1 MSRATNRKNIT
12 LLALTLAVVMLGFGV
27 VIPVFPF
34 YIQSLGASGDELGLL
49 IAISPFMQLIC
60 APVWGNVSD
69 RIGRKPVLMAGI
81 LGYGLSMFFFG
92 LATQL
97 WMLYVI
103 RGLGAILSAATLPTT
118 NAYVGDSTTE
128 KERSGAM
135 GILGAATGL
144 GMMLG
149 PALGGWLAAG
159 SLATP
164 FFITAAFCLLTLV
177 LIAVLLPESL
187 PASARNGASGAVQ
200 PFSTHERPERSRRM
214 QPDAPPAP
222 PPSTASST
230 RRWTP
235 LRMFRCEQSSADAS
249 SAAGMP
255 RLPPM
260 SRGREMWQALFGP
273 LGILLLL
280 TALASFGLAN
290 FQGVFGLYGMQRF
303 GFGTQEVGWI
313 MAAVAVVAAI
323 GQGALTGPLSR
334 RWGDLAVMRASFLF
348 SAVTFVLLLLAADFW
363 TALAATALFVL
374 PNSLVRVALTSL
386 TSQRAD
392 VGQGAAM
399 GLSHAFMSLGR
410 IVGPLLAG
418 VLFDLDLRLPYL
430 VGAAAMAMGLV
441 ISLAW
446 MAQPHGPAVAAGA

>member
-1 MSRATNRKNIT
+1 MTRTSNRKNIL

-34 YIQSLGASGDELGLL
+34 YIQSMGASGDELGLL
-49 IAISPFMQLIC
+49 IAISPFMQLIFS
-60 APVWGNVSD
+60 PIWGNVSD

-118 NAYVGDSTTE
+118 NAYVGDSTNE

-149 PALGGWLAAG
+149 PALGGWLAQG

-164 FFITAAFCLLTLV
+164 FFITAAFCLLTLA
-177 LIAVLLPESL
+177 LIALLLPESL
-187 PASARNGASGAVQ
+187 PASARKNASAPFLPTSERQHPERSGASSA
-200 PFSTHERPERSRRM
+200 ERSRRM
-214 QPDAPPAP
+214 RPSVLPAAH
-222 PPSTASST
+222 PSTASST
-230 RRWTP
+230 QRWTP
-235 LRMFRCEQSSADAS
+235 LRMLRYGLNGDGTSRVS
-249 SAAGMP
+249 GMFGI
-255 RLPPM
+255 RTL
-260 SRGREMWQALFGP
+260 WHALFSPVGV
-273 LGILLLL
+273 LLLL

-313 MAAVAVVAAI
+313 MTAVAVAAAL
-323 GQGALTGPLSR
+323 GQGLLTGPLSK
-334 RWGDLAVMRASFLF
+334 RWGDVAVMRASFLL
-348 SAVTFVLLLLAADFW
+348 SAVTFLLLLLADSFW
-363 TALAATALFVL
+363 TALLATALFVV

-386 TSQRAD
+386 TSQRAE
-392 VGQGAAM
+392 VGQGVAM
-399 GLSHAFMSLGR
+399 GLSNWFMSLGR

-418 VLFDLDLRLPYL
+418 VLFDLDIRLPYL
-430 VGAAAMAMGLV
+430 VGAAAMAVGCVVGLV
-441 ISLAW
+441 W
-446 MAQPHGPAVAAGA
+446 VARSGARDLG

>member
-1 MSRATNRKNIT
+1 MTRASNRKNIL

-34 YIQSLGASGDELGLL
+34 YIQSMGASGDELGLL
-49 IAISPFMQLIC
+49 IAISPFMQLIS
-60 APVWGNVSD
+60 APLWGDVSD

-81 LGYGLSMFFFG
+81 LGYGLSMLFFG

-103 RGLGAILSAATLPTT
+103 RGLGAVLSAATLPTT
-118 NAYVGDSTTE
+118 NAYIGDSTSE
-128 KERSGAM
+128 ADRSGAM

-164 FFITAAFCLLTLV
+164 FFITAGFCLLTLV

-187 PASARNGASGAVQ
+187 PATARKPPSDSWIGAFRRSLPGRGEPA
-200 PFSTHERPERSRRM
+200 EALRPESGRM
-214 QPDAPPAP
+214 RD
-222 PPSTASST
+222 
-230 RRWTP
+230 
-235 LRMFRCEQSSADAS
+235 LRN
-249 SAAGMP
+249 
-255 RLPPM
+255 
-260 SRGREMWQALFGP
+260 ALCGP
-273 LGILLLL
+273 LGVLLLL

-313 MAAVAVVAAI
+313 MTAVAVVAAV
-323 GQGALTGPLSR
+323 GQGALTGPLSK
-334 RWGDLAVMRASFLF
+334 RWGDLAVIRAAFLF
-348 SAVTFVLLLLAADFW
+348 SALTFVFLLLAASFW

-392 VGQGAAM
+392 AGQGVAM

-418 VLFDLDLRLPYL
+418 VLFDLDMRLPYL
-430 VGAAAMAMGLV
+430 VGAAAMAMGCV
-441 ISLAW
+441 ISLAEV
-446 MAQPHGPAVAAGA
+446 ARTQGPAVEANAP

>member
-1 MSRATNRKNIT
+1 MSRASNRKNIT

-34 YIQSLGASGDELGLL
+34 YIQSMGASGDELGLL

-81 LGYGLSMFFFG
+81 LGYGLSMLFFG
-92 LATQL
+92 LATEL
-97 WMLYVI
+97 WMLYAI
-103 RGLGAILSAATLPTT
+103 RGSGAILSAATLPTT
-118 NAYVGDSTTE
+118 NAYVGDSTAG

-164 FFITAAFCLLTLV
+164 FFITAAVGLLTLI

-187 PASARNGASGAVQ
+187 PASARKCAAGAVQ
-200 PFSTHERPERSRRM
+200 PRSTHEQPERSGAFSAKRSRRM
-214 QPDAPPAP
+214 LRRRQSGGDTSHAP
-222 PPSTASST
+222 
-230 RRWTP
+230 
-235 LRMFRCEQSSADAS
+235 
-249 SAAGMP
+249 GMP
-255 RLPPM
+255 R
-260 SRGREMWQALFGP
+260 GREPWQALFGP
-273 LGILLLL
+273 LGVLLLL

-290 FQGVFGLYGMQRF
+290 FQGIFGLYGMQRF

-313 MAAVAVVAAI
+313 MTAVAVVAAA
-323 GQGALTGPLSR
+323 GQGLLTGPLTS
-334 RWGDLAVMRASFLF
+334 RWGDLAVMRAAFLF
-348 SAVTFVLLLLAADFW
+348 SAITFVLLLLAANFW
-363 TALAATALFVL
+363 TVLAATSLFVL

-386 TSQRAD
+386 TSQRAGA
-392 VGQGAAM
+392 GQGAAM

-418 VLFDLDLRLPYL
+418 VLFDLDIRLPYL
-430 VGAAAMAMGLV
+430 AGAAAMGMGLV
-441 ISLAW
+441 VSLAW
-446 MAQPHGPAVAAGA
+446 MTQTHGPAVEVSA

>member
-1 MSRATNRKNIT
+1 
-12 LLALTLAVVMLGFGV
+12 

-34 YIQSLGASGDELGLL
+34 YIQSMGASGDELGLL
-49 IAISPFMQLIC
+49 IAISPFIQLIFS
-60 APVWGNVSD
+60 PIWGNVSD

-81 LGYGLSMFFFG
+81 LGYGLSMLFFG

-103 RGLGAILSAATLPTT
+103 RGLGAMLSAATLPTT
-118 NAYVGDSTTE
+118 NAYVGDSTGE

-149 PALGGWLAAG
+149 PALGGWLAEG
-159 SLATP
+159 SLSTP
-164 FFITAAFCLLTLV
+164 FFITAAVCLLTLI
-177 LIAVLLPESL
+177 LIALLLPESL
-187 PASARNGASGAVQ
+187 PADARVTVQ
-200 PFSTHERPERSRRM
+200 PMLKCEHPEWNPALCAGWSRRM
-214 QPDAPPAP
+214 RPPRKAASFDSTSQTTLRSALDACVVVKAERLH
-222 PPSTASST
+222 ARKSST
-230 RRWTP
+230 DVPGTSKAP
-235 LRMFRCEQSSADAS
+235 
-249 SAAGMP
+249 GT
-255 RLPPM
+255 
-260 SRGREMWQALFGP
+260 SRVRELWRALFGP
-273 LGILLLL
+273 LGVLLLL

-303 GFGTQEVGWI
+303 GFGAQEVGWI
-313 MAAVAVVAAI
+313 MTAVAVVAAV
-323 GQGALTGPLSR
+323 GQGLLTGPLSR
-334 RWGDLAVMRASFLF
+334 RWGDVAVMRASLLLSAATFL
-348 SAVTFVLLLLAADFW
+348 LLLLADSFW

-392 VGQGAAM
+392 AGQGVAM

-418 VLFDLDLRLPYL
+418 MLFDLDIRLPYL
-430 VGAAAMAMGLV
+430 VGAAAMAIGFV
-441 ISLAW
+441 VSLRKEASS
-446 MAQPHGPAVAAGA
+446 QPGRGPLDPGQPRE

>member
-1 MSRATNRKNIT
+1 MTNASNRKNLL

-34 YIQSLGASGDELGLL
+34 YIQSMGASGDELGLL
-49 IAISPFMQLIC
+49 IAISPFIQLIFS
-60 APVWGNVSD
+60 PIWGNVSD

-81 LGYGLSMFFFG
+81 LGYGLSMLFFG

-103 RGLGAILSAATLPTT
+103 RGLGAMLSAATLPTT
-118 NAYVGDSTTE
+118 NAYVGDSTSE
-128 KERSGAM
+128 KERSEAM

-149 PALGGWLAAG
+149 PALGGWLAEG

-164 FFITAAFCLLTLV
+164 FFITAAVCLLTLI
-177 LIAVLLPESL
+177 LIALLLPESL
-187 PASARNGASGAVQ
+187 PADARKNAADSWSGAFRRFLGRRWK
-200 PFSTHERPERSRRM
+200 PADPERRLR
-214 QPDAPPAP
+214 
-222 PPSTASST
+222 TASS
-230 RRWTP
+230 P
-235 LRMFRCEQSSADAS
+235 EF
-249 SAAGMP
+249 
-255 RLPPM
+255 
-260 SRGREMWQALFGP
+260 GRIRAFWQALFSPIGV
-273 LGILLLL
+273 LLLL

-303 GFGTQEVGWI
+303 GFGAQEVGWI
-313 MAAVAVVAAI
+313 MTAVAVVAAA
-323 GQGALTGPLSR
+323 GQGLLTGPLSR
-334 RWGDLAVMRASFLF
+334 RWGDVAVMRASLLL
-348 SAVTFVLLLLAADFW
+348 SAVTFLLLLLADSFW

-392 VGQGAAM
+392 AGQGVAM

-418 VLFDLDLRLPYL
+418 VLFDLDIRLPYL
-430 VGAAAMAMGLV
+430 VGAAAMAAGFAV
-441 ISLAW
+441 GLAW
-446 MAQPHGPAVAAGA
+446 VTRASPLQTTCPPVQSAHPPSG

>member
-1 MSRATNRKNIT
+1 MSRAANGKNIT
-12 LLALTLAVVMLGFGV
+12 LLSLTLAVVMLGFGV

-49 IAISPFMQLIC
+49 IAISPLMQLIC

-81 LGYGLSMFFFG
+81 LGYGLSMLFFG

-118 NAYVGDSTTE
+118 NAYIGDSTSET
-128 KERSGAM
+128 ERSGAM

-164 FFITAAFCLLTLV
+164 FFITAGFCLLTLV
-177 LIAVLLPESL
+177 LIAVWLPESL
-187 PASARNGASGAVQ
+187 PARAQKGVFGAV
-200 PFSTHERPERSRRM
+200 
-214 QPDAPPAP
+214 PPVRTL
-222 PPSTASST
+222 SYQLSGD
-230 RRWTP
+230 
-235 LRMFRCEQSSADAS
+235 DAS
-249 SAAGMP
+249 YSAPMP
-255 RLPPM
+255 RLWRT
-260 SRGREMWQALFGP
+260 SRRRELWQELHDP
-273 LGILLLL
+273 LGVLLLL

-313 MAAVAVVAAI
+313 MTAVAVVAAV
-323 GQGALTGPLSR
+323 GQGALTGPLSK
-334 RWGDLAVMRASFLF
+334 RWGDLAVMRAAFLF
-348 SAVTFVLLLLAADFW
+348 SAITFVLLLLAAGFW
-363 TALAATALFVL
+363 TVLAATALFVL

-386 TSQRAD
+386 TSQRAG

-418 VLFDLDLRLPYL
+418 VLFDLDMRLPYL
-430 VGAAAMAMGLV
+430 VGTVAMAAGCV
-441 ISLAW
+441 ISLARVR
-446 MAQPHGPAVAAGA
+446 QPHGPAVEAGA

>member
-1 MSRATNRKNIT
+1 MSRVSNRKNIT

-34 YIQSLGASGDELGLL
+34 YIQSMDASGDELGLL
-49 IAISPFMQLIC
+49 IAISPLMQLIC
-60 APVWGNVSD
+60 APIWGNISD

-81 LGYGLSMFFFG
+81 LGYGLSMLFFG

-118 NAYVGDSTTE
+118 NAYVGDSTDE
-128 KERSGAM
+128 RGRSGAM
-135 GILGAATGL
+135 GVLGAATGL

-177 LIAVLLPESL
+177 LIAALLPESL
-187 PASARNGASGAVQ
+187 PASARAIAADSRNRAFRRSLGLATKPAEASN
-200 PFSTHERPERSRRM
+200 PEIGQVRTLWRRNRAFRRSLRLSRK
-214 QPDAPPAP
+214 PAE
-222 PPSTASST
+222 ASS
-230 RRWTP
+230 P
-235 LRMFRCEQSSADAS
+235 EF
-249 SAAGMP
+249 
-255 RLPPM
+255 
-260 SRGREMWQALFGP
+260 GRIRTLWQALFGP
-273 LGILLLL
+273 IGVLLLL
-280 TALASFGLAN
+280 TALASFGFAN
-290 FQGVFGLYGMQRF
+290 FQGVFGLYGMQKF
-303 GFGTQEVGWI
+303 GFGAAEVGWI
-313 MAAVAVVAAI
+313 MTAVAVVAAA
-323 GQGALTGPLSR
+323 GQGALTGPLSK
-334 RWGDLAVMRASFLF
+334 RWGDVAVMRASLLL
-348 SAVTFVLLLLAADFW
+348 SAVTFVLLLLADSFW

-386 TSQRAD
+386 TSQQAE
-392 VGQGAAM
+392 VGQGVAM

-410 IVGPLLAG
+410 IIGPLLAG

-430 VGAAAMAMGLV
+430 VGAGAMVVGFGISVIWVARAASA
-441 ISLAW
+441 
-446 MAQPHGPAVAAGA
+446 AQDFS

>member
-1 MSRATNRKNIT
+1 MPPTRNRKNIA

-34 YIQSLGASGDELGLL
+34 YIQSMGASGDELGLL
-49 IAISPFMQLIC
+49 IAISPFMQLIW
-60 APVWGNVSD
+60 APIWGNVSD
-69 RIGRKPVLMAGI
+69 RVGRKPVLMAGI
-81 LGYGLSMFFFG
+81 LGYGLSMLFFG
-92 LATQL
+92 LATHL

-103 RGLGAILSAATLPTT
+103 RGLGAVLSAATLPTT
-118 NAYVGDSTTE
+118 NAYVGDSTSE
-128 KERSGAM
+128 QERSGAM

-187 PASARNGASGAVQ
+187 PASARKTAAHVPGTSGSTEGATVAGAW
-200 PFSTHERPERSRRM
+200 RIRDLRS
-214 QPDAPPAP
+214 
-222 PPSTASST
+222 
-230 RRWTP
+230 
-235 LRMFRCEQSSADAS
+235 
-249 SAAGMP
+249 
-255 RLPPM
+255 
-260 SRGREMWQALFGP
+260 ALFGS
-273 LGILLLL
+273 LGVLLSL

-290 FQGVFGLYGMQRF
+290 FQAVFGLYGMQRF

-313 MAAVAVVAAI
+313 MTAVAVVAAAS
-323 GQGALTGPLSR
+323 QGLLTGPLSK
-334 RWGDLAVMRASFLF
+334 RWGDVVLLRVSLLL
-348 SAVTFVLLLLAADFW
+348 SAVTFVLLLLADNFW

-386 TSQRAD
+386 TSQHAD
-392 VGQGAAM
+392 MGQGVAM

-418 VLFDLDLRLPYL
+418 VLFDLAMRLPYL
-430 VGAAAMAMGLV
+430 VGAAAMAVGFV

-446 MAQPHGPAVAAGA
+446 VPRTHGPAVDASA

>member
-1 MSRATNRKNIT
+1 MPRATNRRNIT

-34 YIQSLGASGDELGLL
+34 YIQSMGASGDELGLL
-49 IAISPFMQLIC
+49 IAISPCMQLIC
-60 APVWGNVSD
+60 APIWGNVSD

-81 LGYGLSMFFFG
+81 LGNGLSMLFFG

-118 NAYVGDSTTE
+118 NAYVGDSTAE

-149 PALGGWLAAG
+149 PALGGWLAGG

-177 LIAVLLPESL
+177 LIAALLPESL
-187 PASARNGASGAVQ
+187 PASARKNVSHVPGTSEVPGT
-200 PFSTHERPERSRRM
+200 F
-214 QPDAPPAP
+214 PARKG
-222 PPSTASST
+222 T
-230 RRWTP
+230 W
-235 LRMFRCEQSSADAS
+235 
-249 SAAGMP
+249 
-255 RLPPM
+255 
-260 SRGREMWQALFGP
+260 RGRELWQAHFSP
-273 LGILLLL
+273 VGILLLL

-313 MAAVAVVAAI
+313 MTAVAVVATA
-323 GQGALTGPLSR
+323 GQGLLTGPLSK
-334 RWGDLAVMRASFLF
+334 RWGDVVVMRVSLLL
-348 SAVTFVLLLLAADFW
+348 SAVTFVLLLLADNFW
-363 TALAATALFVL
+363 TVLAATSLFVL

-392 VGQGAAM
+392 VGQGVAM

-418 VLFDLDLRLPYL
+418 VLFDLDMRLPYL
-430 VGAAAMAMGLV
+430 VGAAAMAGGFV
-441 ISLAW
+441 ISLGGTSTWACCRSQCVDSFEK
-446 MAQPHGPAVAAGA
+446 QP

>member
-1 MSRATNRKNIT
+1 MPRATNRKNVAI
-12 LLALTLAVVMLGFGV
+12 LALTLAVVMLGFGV

-34 YIQSLGASGDELGLL
+34 YIQSMGASGDELGLL

-60 APVWGNVSD
+60 APIWGNVSD

-81 LGYGLSMFFFG
+81 LGYGLSMLFFG

-118 NAYVGDSTTE
+118 NAYVGDSTSE

-177 LIAVLLPESL
+177 LIAALLPESL
-187 PASARNGASGAVQ
+187 PASARKNALHVPGAVV
-200 PFSTHERPERSRRM
+200 SLPEV
-214 QPDAPPAP
+214 PGAF
-222 PPSTASST
+222 
-230 RRWTP
+230 P
-235 LRMFRCEQSSADAS
+235 LGQ
-249 SAAGMP
+249 GTW
-255 RLPPM
+255 
-260 SRGREMWQALFGP
+260 RGRELWQALLSP
-273 LGILLLL
+273 VGILLFL

-313 MAAVAVVAAI
+313 MTAVAVVAAA
-323 GQGALTGPLSR
+323 GQGLLTGPLSR
-334 RWGDLAVMRASFLF
+334 LWGDVAVLRVSLLL
-348 SAVTFVLLLLAADFW
+348 SAVTFVLLLLAESFW
-363 TALAATALFVL
+363 TTLAATALFVL

-392 VGQGAAM
+392 VGQGVAM

-418 VLFDLDLRLPYL
+418 VLFDLEMHLPYL
-430 VGAAAMAMGLV
+430 VGAAAMAGGFV
-441 ISLAW
+441 ISLIWVAREV
-446 MAQPHGPAVAAGA
+446 PATRAAVT

>member
-1 MSRATNRKNIT
+1 MSGASNQKNIT

-34 YIQSLGASGDELGLL
+34 YIKGMGASGDELGLL
-49 IAISPFMQLIC
+49 IAISPLMQLIC
-60 APVWGNVSD
+60 APVWGNISD

-103 RGLGAILSAATLPTT
+103 RGLGALLSAATLPTT
-118 NAYVGDSTTE
+118 NAYVGDSTAE
-128 KERSGAM
+128 NERSGAM

-164 FFITAAFCLLTLV
+164 FFITAAFCLLTLI
-177 LIAVLLPESL
+177 LIAALLPESL
-187 PASARNGASGAVQ
+187 PASARGDAAGAGQ
-200 PFSTHERPERSRRM
+200 PISSLWHPERSE
-214 QPDAPPAP
+214 
-222 PPSTASST
+222 ASYS
-230 RRWTP
+230 
-235 LRMFRCEQSSADAS
+235 
-249 SAAGMP
+249 AGMP
-255 RLPPM
+255 RAPRV
-260 SRGREMWQALFGP
+260 SRGRKLWQALFGP
-273 LGILLLL
+273 LGVLLLL
-280 TALASFGLAN
+280 TAVASFGLAN

-313 MAAVAVVAAI
+313 MTAAAVVAAT
-323 GQGALTGPLSR
+323 GQGALTGPLSK
-334 RWGDLAVMRASFLF
+334 RWGDLAVMRAAFLF
-348 SAVTFVLLLLAADFW
+348 SSITFMLLLLAVNFW

-386 TSQRAD
+386 TSQRAG

-410 IVGPLLAG
+410 IIGPLLAG

-430 VGAAAMAMGLV
+430 VGAAAMAIGLV

-446 MAQPHGPAVAAGA
+446 MAQPRGPAVEAGA